1 VRPGKGCGTEL
12 VCCSPRCR
20 FWSGKTSQATER
32 REHHQEGKDGEG
44 GVLAWWCRVQELSDQ
59 FEEPSRKTP
68 AGKTVLDVNAV
79 KEAIGLTQPWF
90 DDLLLRISGG
100 GAIVL

>member
-1 VRPGKGCGTEL
+1 MGGGTSTLQRARKIIVMRAYNSRPETQ
-12 VCCSPRCR
+12 
-20 FWSGKTSQATER
+20 T
-32 REHHQEGKDGEG
+32 
-44 GVLAWWCRVQELSDQ
+44 LSDQ
-59 FEEPSRKTP
+59 FEELSRKTP

-100 GAIVL
+100 NAVIL